1 MRLRRE
7 GRDLSVA
14 VIIPA
19 LNEEESIG
27 QVLTAIPVGVADEI
41 IVVDGGSSDDTVAIA
56 RAGGARVVHESR
68 RGYGRA
74 CAAGVAAARGEVV
87 LFLDADG
94 ADDPVQIP
102 NLLAPILDEQA
113 DMVLGSRLA
122 GEVAAGA
129 MPWHQR
135 FGNWLAAGLIRILY
149 GLPLTDLGPFR
160 AVSRELLLGLE
171 MEEMT
176 YGWPTEM
183 IVKAAR
189 RGWRVV
195 ETPVRYRP
203 RLGGRSKISGT
214 VRGTALATYYILW
227 TIFRYARG

>member
-1 MRLRRE
+1 MQ
-7 GRDLSVA
+7 VT

-19 LNEEESIG
+19 LNERESIG
-27 QVLTAIPVGVADEI
+27 QVLASIPTAAVDEI
-41 IVVDGGSSDDTVAIA
+41 IVVDGGSSDDTVSLAEA
-56 RAGGARVVHESR
+56 SGARVVHESR

-74 CAAGVAAARGEVV
+74 CAVGVSAARGDVV
-87 LFLDADG
+87 VFLDADG
-94 ADDPVQIP
+94 ADDPTQIP
-102 NLLAPILDEQA
+102 DLLAPMLAGRA

-122 GEVAAGA
+122 GEMGAGA

-135 FGNWLAAGLIRILY
+135 FGNWLSAWLIWRLY
-149 GLPLTDLGPFR
+149 GLPLTDLSPLR
-160 AVSRELLLGLE
+160 AVKREMLLGLE
-171 MEEMT
+171 MREMT

-195 ETPVRYRP
+195 EVPVRYRP
-203 RLGGRSKISGT
+203 RMGGKSKISGT
-214 VRGTALATYYILW
+214 VRGTVLATWYILS

>member
-1 MRLRRE
+1 MF
-7 GRDLSVA
+7 VT
-14 VIIPA
+14 VIIPT

-27 QVLTAIPVGVADEI
+27 QVLAAIPRGVTDEI
-41 IVVDGGSSDDTVAIA
+41 IVVDGGSSDGTVAVA
-56 RAGGARVVHESR
+56 QAGGARVVHESR

-74 CAAGVAAARGEVV
+74 CAAGVAAARGDVV

-94 ADDPVQIP
+94 ADDPGQIP
-102 NLLAPILDEQA
+102 DLLAPILDEQA

-122 GEVAAGA
+122 GTIAPRA

-135 FGNWLAAGLIRILY
+135 FGNRLAAWLIRRLY
-149 GLPLTDLGPFR
+149 GLPLTDLSPFR
-160 AVSRELLLGLE
+160 AVSRELLLGLG

-183 IVKAAR
+183 AVKAAR

-195 ETPVRYRP
+195 ETPVRHRP

-227 TIFRYARG
+227 TIFRHTRSQMDWKG

>member
-1 MRLRRE
+1 
-7 GRDLSVA
+7 LSVA
-14 VIIPA
+14 VIILA

-27 QVLTAIPVGVADEI
+27 RVLAAIPTGVTDEI
-41 IVVDGGSSDDTVAIA
+41 IVVDGGSSDNTVTIA
-56 RAGGARVVHESR
+56 QVSGARVVHEPR
-68 RGYGRA
+68 RGYGHA
-74 CAAGVAAARGEVV
+74 CAAGVAAAQGDVV

-113 DMVLGSRLA
+113 DMVLGSRLTGTIA
-122 GEVAAGA
+122 PGA

-135 FGNWLAAGLIRILY
+135 FGNWLAAWLIRRLY
-149 GLPLTDLGPFR
+149 GLPLTDLSPFR
-160 AVSRELLLGLE
+160 AVSRELLLELE

-214 VRGTALATYYILW
+214 VRGTALATYHILR
-227 TIFRYARG
+227 TIFYHCCGTGATLVE